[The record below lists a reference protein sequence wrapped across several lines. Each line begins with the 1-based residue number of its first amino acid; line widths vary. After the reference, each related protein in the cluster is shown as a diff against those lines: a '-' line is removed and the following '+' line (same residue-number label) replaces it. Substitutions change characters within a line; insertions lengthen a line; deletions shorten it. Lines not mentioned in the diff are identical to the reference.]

1 MKIKKLTAYLLMSGM
16 ILGTMSSDLYTIK
29 AQAVETI
36 EETEDKT
43 PENETPQIPE
53 TPEQPE
59 TEPENE
65 EVTEAAPVG
74 EIELSAEQFPDQV
87 ILTFAGTCSILY
99 PIFSCC
105 CPQNCIFLD
114 CNRSFIFFSGL
125 RNFFIFLKWLT
136 AVQSI
141 INLCSFTCCQ
151 CHLLCRII
159 LSGSNICA
167 YLNIHCCKGY
177 FCRFRFIV
185 ISVHSFYLNSI
196 LAASLQRI

>member
-87 ILTFAGTCSILY
+87 ILTFAGTCDKDGNVGSRVHGSGRTGNAECRNY
-99 PIFSCC
+99 RFKRCGEFPKFAARGCQPKC
-105 CPQNCIFLD
+105 DWGFCTGK
-114 CNRSFIFFSGL
+114 RS
-125 RNFFIFLKWLT
+125 
-136 AVQSI
+136 
-141 INLCSFTCCQ
+141 
-151 CHLLCRII
+151 
-159 LSGSNICA
+159 
-167 YLNIHCCKGY
+167 
-177 FCRFRFIV
+177 V
-185 ISVHSFYLNSI
+185 ISADFESKRKSGFRAGCDRMQQSEKAVCSK
-196 LAASLQRI
+196 

>member
-43 PENETPQIPE
+43 PENETPQVPE

-65 EVTEAAPVG
+65 EVPEAAPAG

-87 ILTFAGTCSILY
+87 ILTFAGTCDKDGNGS
-99 PIFSCC
+99 
-105 CPQNCIFLD
+105 
-114 CNRSFIFFSGL
+114 
-125 RNFFIFLKWLT
+125 
-136 AVQSI
+136 
-141 INLCSFTCCQ
+141 
-151 CHLLCRII
+151 
-159 LSGSNICA
+159 LSEAELS
-167 YLNIHCCKGY
+167 LIH
-177 FCRFRFIV
+177 I
-185 ISVHSFYLNSI
+185 
-196 LAASLQRI
+196 

>member
-43 PENETPQIPE
+43 PENETPQVPE

-65 EVTEAAPVG
+65 EVPEAAPAG

-87 ILTFAGTCSILY
+87 EPATKMEMEACRKQSAWKWKNWQCRMQEL
-99 PIFSCC
+99 PI
-105 CPQNCIFLD
+105 
-114 CNRSFIFFSGL
+114 
-125 RNFFIFLKWLT
+125 
-136 AVQSI
+136 
-141 INLCSFTCCQ
+141 
-151 CHLLCRII
+151 
-159 LSGSNICA
+159 
-167 YLNIHCCKGY
+167 
-177 FCRFRFIV
+177 
-185 ISVHSFYLNSI
+185 
-196 LAASLQRI
+196 

>member
-16 ILGTMSSDLYTIK
+16 ILGAMSSDLYTIK

-87 ILTFAGTCSILY
+87 ILTFAGTYRFKRCGEF
-99 PIFSCC
+99 PKFAARGCQPKC
-105 CPQNCIFLD
+105 DWGFCTGK
-114 CNRSFIFFSGL
+114 RS
-125 RNFFIFLKWLT
+125 
-136 AVQSI
+136 
-141 INLCSFTCCQ
+141 
-151 CHLLCRII
+151 
-159 LSGSNICA
+159 
-167 YLNIHCCKGY
+167 
-177 FCRFRFIV
+177 V
-185 ISVHSFYLNSI
+185 ISADFESKRKSGFRAGCDRMQQSEKAVCSK
-196 LAASLQRI
+196 

>member
-43 PENETPQIPE
+43 PENETPQVPE

-87 ILTFAGTCSILY
+87 ILTFAGTCDKDGNGSLSEAECMEVEELAMPNAGITDLKVWRISEICSAWMSAKMRLGILH
-99 PIFSCC
+99 
-105 CPQNCIFLD
+105 
-114 CNRSFIFFSGL
+114 R
-125 RNFFIFLKWLT
+125 
-136 AVQSI
+136 
-141 INLCSFTCCQ
+141 
-151 CHLLCRII
+151 
-159 LSGSNICA
+159 
-167 YLNIHCCKGY
+167 
-177 FCRFRFIV
+177 
-185 ISVHSFYLNSI
+185 
-196 LAASLQRI
+196 

>member
-87 ILTFAGTCSILY
+87 ILTFAGTCDKDGNGSLSEAECMEVEELAMPYAGITDLKCVVNFRNLQRVDVSQKCDWGFY
-99 PIFSCC
+99 TGK
-105 CPQNCIFLD
+105 
-114 CNRSFIFFSGL
+114 RS
-125 RNFFIFLKWLT
+125 
-136 AVQSI
+136 
-141 INLCSFTCCQ
+141 
-151 CHLLCRII
+151 
-159 LSGSNICA
+159 
-167 YLNIHCCKGY
+167 
-177 FCRFRFIV
+177 V
-185 ISVHSFYLNSI
+185 ISADFESKRKSGFRAGCDRMQQSEKAVCSK
-196 LAASLQRI
+196 

>member
-65 EVTEAAPVG
+65 EVTEAAPW
-74 EIELSAEQFPDQV
+74 EKLNF
-87 ILTFAGTCSILY
+87 L
-99 PIFSCC
+99 
-105 CPQNCIFLD
+105 QN
-114 CNRSFIFFSGL
+114 SF
-125 RNFFIFLKWLT
+125 
-136 AVQSI
+136 
-141 INLCSFTCCQ
+141 
-151 CHLLCRII
+151 RI
-159 LSGSNICA
+159 
-167 YLNIHCCKGY
+167 
-177 FCRFRFIV
+177 R
-185 ISVHSFYLNSI
+185 
-196 LAASLQRI
+196 

>member
-87 ILTFAGTCSILY
+87 ILTFAGPCDKDG
-99 PIFSCC
+99 
-105 CPQNCIFLD
+105 N
-114 CNRSFIFFSGL
+114 
-125 RNFFIFLKWLT
+125 
-136 AVQSI
+136 V
-141 INLCSFTCCQ
+141 
-151 CHLLCRII
+151 
-159 LSGSNICA
+159 
-167 YLNIHCCKGY
+167 
-177 FCRFRFIV
+177 
-185 ISVHSFYLNSI
+185 
-196 LAASLQRI
+196 SL